1 MTHKGNTYK
10 RWVWEWRLHVSKLID
25 GFFHSK
31 KRLFMCMNGL
41 QSTGGT
47 NVLDTPWLKL
57 FNILLIYY
65 LFLFP
70 QISSHPRVLLVQQ
83 MKHINNILV
92 PQVFKVILHVKL
104 YTPMFGVQLTSLGLV
119 VHTIILFLWIII
131 PNICGFIQCLQ
142 NLLFLAFFPQFKMLV
157 EKWFQSINKTL
168 YSDNGGEFQV

>member
-1 MTHKGNTYK
+1 
-10 RWVWEWRLHVSKLID
+10 
-25 GFFHSK
+25 
-31 KRLFMCMNGL
+31 
-41 QSTGGT
+41 
-47 NVLDTPWLKL
+47 
-57 FNILLIYY
+57 
-65 LFLFP
+65 
-70 QISSHPRVLLVQQ
+70 

-119 VHTIILFLWIII
+119 VHTIIFFLWIII